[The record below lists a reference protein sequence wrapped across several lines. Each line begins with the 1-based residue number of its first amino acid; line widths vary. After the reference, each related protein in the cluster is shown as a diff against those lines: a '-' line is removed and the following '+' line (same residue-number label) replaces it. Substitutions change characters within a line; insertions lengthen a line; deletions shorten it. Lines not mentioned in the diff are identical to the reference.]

1 MHDDRE
7 LAERR
12 IDRELWER
20 VLPLVHVDRIALDV
34 TAGPS
39 PDEQT
44 PFTVGSEWGAPWGT
58 TWFRLTGDVPDSW
71 RGRQRTT
78 RIEAAVDLGFNRSPA
93 GFQAEGLVV
102 EPRPD
107 GSFRPLQGIHPRRTN
122 YVIDDESTTVELLVE
137 AASNPTFPQFAPSSQ
152 GLPETASTDPI
163 YRFRTADLVLV
174 DLETEALVH
183 DLDVLDGVMRSRA
196 VGDPRRARLRQ
207 AIIAALDLVPDVDAA
222 RRVLAPH
229 LASAGGGVRRH
240 RVIATGHAHIDT
252 AWLWP
257 IRETIRKCTRTFAS
271 AVALMDDD
279 PAYRFTCSQAQ
290 QYAWIEERHPDLFAR
305 ITDKVAAGQ
314 WIPVGGM
321 WVEADM
327 NLPSGESLARQIVHG
342 QRYFTERFGQPCR
355 EVWIPD
361 VFGYPAGLPQ
371 LFAAGGMHRFV
382 TQKLSWNKQNR
393 FPHHTF
399 RWEGLDGTRV
409 LTHFP
414 PVDTYNAEITP
425 VEVAHSIANFKEHA
439 WSDVSLMPFG
449 HGDGGGGPT
458 REMLERAHRLADL
471 DPDATL
477 EIGSPD
483 DYFTAVEREA
493 TYGAPVP
500 VWRGELYFEMHRG
513 TLTSQIRTK
522 LGNRRCERA
531 LFAAELWEATAGE
544 RLDLGDEAGARP
556 IAEIW
561 PDVLTQQFHDILPG
575 SSIAWVH
582 RDAELIFLGAHDELS
597 DRIGRTVARM
607 APAPV
612 TVHNSAGVAFS
623 GVHVVDVGHAAP
635 DAEQADAAGLV
646 PGLPTPMR
654 DLVEAGMHQRIGPSE
669 YAVCF
674 DAPAFSIAGVAP
686 RATSDRVVVTDCS
699 MTNGHLAVR
708 WDKQGDLTSIIDIG
722 SQRELIPQGERAA
735 ALELGRDQPVEYD
748 AWDLES
754 WTRGQSRP
762 VDGGI
767 VTIEAD
773 GPLVGRVRVT
783 RGFGPSEVVTTYE
796 LRAESRQLDIDLQI
810 DWHHDEHLL
819 SMAFPFDV
827 RADTAACDVQFGV
840 THRPTHP
847 SSPWDAAKFEVCAH
861 RYVSL
866 AEPSFGVAVLNDGRY
881 GHSIFDGAI
890 RVSLARAAKYPDPDA
905 DHGQHRVR
913 LAVRPHDGD
922 LADVRAAAELLNRPL
937 DFVVGATTET
947 GADPGPVIA
956 IVDPDGRPVPGVEVG
971 AIKLADDDSGD
982 LIVRLHEAVGDRT
995 QIVLAARHRIGAAWF
1010 CDLMED
1016 PQRGEEVGDGVVSV
1030 TLRPFQLVTLRLRLA
1045 PDFDGRTVTPGAWHQ
1060 V

>member
-12 IDRELWER
+12 IERELWER
-20 VLPLVHVDRIALDV
+20 VLPLVHAERIALDV

-39 PDEQT
+39 PDDQT

-78 RIEAAVDLGFNRSPA
+78 RIEAVVDLGFNRSPA

-122 YVIDDESTTVELLVE
+122 YVLDDDSPTVDLLVE
-137 AASNPTFPQFAPSSQ
+137 AASNPTFPQFAPSRQ

-174 DLETEALVH
+174 DIETDALVH
-183 DLDVLDGVMRSRA
+183 DFDVLDGMMRA
-196 VGDPRRARLRQ
+196 LATDDPRRAKLRR
-207 AIIAALDLVPDVDAA
+207 AIVAALDALPDVAAA
-222 RRVLAPH
+222 RRMLAPH
-229 LASAGGGVRRH
+229 LAPIDGGVRRH

-279 PAYRFTCSQAQ
+279 PAYRFSCSQAQ

-305 ITDKVAAGQ
+305 ITEKVDAGQ

-342 QRYFTERFGQPCR
+342 QRYFTEKFGAPCQ

-371 LFAAGGMHRFV
+371 LFAAGGMTRFV

-399 RWEGLDGTRV
+399 WWEGLDGTRV

-425 VEVAHSIANFKEHA
+425 GEVAHSVANFKEHA

-458 REMLERAHRLADL
+458 REMLERAHRLAGL
-471 DPDATL
+471 DPDRTL

-493 TYGAPVP
+493 TYGAPIP

-513 TLTSQIRTK
+513 TLTSQIDTK

-531 LFAAELWEATAGE
+531 FFAAELWEATTGE
-544 RLDLGDEAGARP
+544 
-556 IAEIW
+556 
-561 PDVLTQQFHDILPG
+561 HG
-575 SSIAWVH
+575 STSPTSTSG
-582 RDAELIFLGAHDELS
+582 RS
-597 DRIGRTVARM
+597 PRSGRTCSPSSSTTSCPGPRSRGSIGTPRRVFRQAYSSSTTEIALTTSSM
-607 APAPV
+607 APA
-612 TVHNSAGVAFS
+612 AGVGRQHRRGRVQRACTCSTCGSNHSTLDRGGRRNTAVSRACRRRCATCSPRRASTS
-623 GVHVVDVGHAAP
+623 GSAP
-635 DAEQADAAGLV
+635 
-646 PGLPTPMR
+646 R
-654 DLVEAGMHQRIGPSE
+654 
-669 YAVCF
+669 
-674 DAPAFSIAGVAP
+674 SIAVA
-686 RATSDRVVVTDCS
+686 
-699 MTNGHLAVR
+699 
-708 WDKQGDLTSIIDIG
+708 
-722 SQRELIPQGERAA
+722 
-735 ALELGRDQPVEYD
+735 
-748 AWDLES
+748 
-754 WTRGQSRP
+754 
-762 VDGGI
+762 
-767 VTIEAD
+767 
-773 GPLVGRVRVT
+773 
-783 RGFGPSEVVTTYE
+783 
-796 LRAESRQLDIDLQI
+796 
-810 DWHHDEHLL
+810 
-819 SMAFPFDV
+819 FDV
-827 RADTAACDVQFGV
+827 PA
-840 THRPTHP
+840 
-847 SSPWDAAKFEVCAH
+847 
-861 RYVSL
+861 
-866 AEPSFGVAVLNDGRY
+866 FGVA
-881 GHSIFDGAI
+881 
-890 RVSLARAAKYPDPDA
+890 
-905 DHGQHRVR
+905 
-913 LAVRPHDGD
+913 AVRPREV
-922 LADVRAAAELLNRPL
+922 ADQ
-937 DFVVGATTET
+937 
-947 GADPGPVIA
+947 
-956 IVDPDGRPVPGVEVG
+956 
-971 AIKLADDDSGD
+971 S
-982 LIVRLHEAVGDRT
+982 
-995 QIVLAARHRIGAAWF
+995 
-1010 CDLMED
+1010 
-1016 PQRGEEVGDGVVSV
+1016 S
-1030 TLRPFQLVTLRLRLA
+1030 
-1045 PDFDGRTVTPGAWHQ
+1045 
-1060 V
+1060 